1 MEKSNLTILLI
12 HPEISR
18 TKYNFVGIIE
28 NECLEL
34 EYISTILKE
43 KGHKVYLYD
52 GQVELR
58 AAEEKIKRYNPD
70 IIYVCGRTRQENF
83 MLEYCEIAK
92 RNNKNTITII
102 GGLHA
107 QLCYQR
113 MYKDYV
119 DYILMTFDIYRILD
133 IIDYHFS
140 SKVVN
145 LDTIEGICY
154 KKNNFW
160 IENKKCAFDIN
171 KLPLPDRT
179 YFYEH
184 PKNYRYL
191 ELEHS
196 AWVRTAYCCPYAC
209 KFCHRNKMNMG
220 QYVCRDIKDVVE
232 EIANIKSNNIYIVDD
247 DFLFDKNRLNEF
259 IRLIKEK
266 NINKKY
272 VCYGRS
278 DFIAENE
285 ELMKRLKDIG
295 LYYVLVGLE
304 AIDDKKMKAY
314 NKKSSVYN
322 NVRSIE
328 ICNELNINIM
338 GMFIIDLD
346 YDARDFKKLYK
357 WIKNHKLKHVA
368 ISIFTPEMKTET
380 YEIYRDRIITNNPSH
395 WDYLHLVAKPTK
407 LSVRR
412 YYFNYYKLLIKLFLK
427 AQREGVYDFID
438 YKDYIISFIKNIL
451 KSKRSNDDE

>member
-18 TKYNFVGIIE
+18 TKYNFAGIIE

-34 EYISTILKE
+34 EYISALLKE
-43 KGHKVYLYD
+43 KGHNVEIYD
-52 GQVELR
+52 GQVEKKPVTT
-58 AAEEKIKRYNPD
+58 KIKESNPD
-70 IIYVCGRTRQENF
+70 IVYVCGRTRQENF
-83 MLEYCEIAK
+83 MLEYCETAK
-92 RNNKNTITII
+92 KYNKEIITII

-107 QLCYQR
+107 QLCYER
-113 MYKDYV
+113 MYRNFV
-119 DYILMTFDIYRILD
+119 DYILTTFDIYKILD

-140 SKVVN
+140 SKEVN
-145 LDTIEGICY
+145 LDNIDGICY
-154 KKNNFW
+154 KKDNFW
-160 IENKKCAFDIN
+160 INNKQCAFDIN
-171 KLPLPDRT
+171 KLHLPDRT

-232 EIANIKSNNIYIVDD
+232 EIANIKSDNIYIVDD
-247 DFLFDKNRLNEF
+247 DFLFNKDRLNEF

-266 NINKKY
+266 NIDKKY
-272 VCYGRS
+272 ICYGRS

-285 ELMKRLKDIG
+285 ALMKRLKDIG

-304 AIDDKKMKAY
+304 AIDDKQLKDY

-322 NVRSIE
+322 NMRSIE
-328 ICNELNINIM
+328 ICNDLNINIM

-346 YDARDFKKLYK
+346 YTAKDFKNLYK
-357 WIKNHKLKHVA
+357 WIKNHNLKHVA
-368 ISIFTPEMKTET
+368 ISIFTPEMETET
-380 YEIYRDRIITNNPSH
+380 YDIYKDKIITNNPSH

-407 LSVRR
+407 ISVKK
-412 YYFNYYKLLIKLFLK
+412 YYFYYYKLLIKLFIK

-438 YKDYIISFIKNIL
+438 YKDYIISFVKNIF